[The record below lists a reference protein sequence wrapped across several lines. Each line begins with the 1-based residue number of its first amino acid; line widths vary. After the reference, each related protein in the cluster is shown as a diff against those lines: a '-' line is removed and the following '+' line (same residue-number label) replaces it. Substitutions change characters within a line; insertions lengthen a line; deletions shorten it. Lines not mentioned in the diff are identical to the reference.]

1 MRYIMRKL
9 LTLLAI
15 VFTTAMSAQAVLSLE
30 NPTVTI
36 ENKKFTLVDVN
47 SMDMAEIKYEEFQDN
62 KLIKSGTYLNNKV
75 HGVWNLYDENK
86 NVISSV
92 TYNNG
97 KKISHST
104 IIENKTITVRY
115 LNNRPINVITEVS
128 LASN

>member
-9 LTLLAI
+9 LTILAI
-15 VFTTAMSAQAVLSLE
+15 IFTTSVSAQAVLSLE
-30 NPTVTI
+30 NPVI
-36 ENKKFTLVDVN
+36 SIDNKKFTLVDVN

-75 HGVWNLYDENK
+75 HGVWNLYDENQ

-97 KKISHST
+97 KKISYTT
-104 IIENKTITVRY
+104 IVENKTITVRY
-115 LNNRPINVITEVS
+115 LNNKPINIITEVS

>member
-1 MRYIMRKL
+1 MRKL
-9 LTLLAI
+9 LAILAI
-15 VFTTAMSAQAVLSLE
+15 IFTTSVSAQAVLSLE
-30 NPTVTI
+30 NPVI
-36 ENKKFTLVDVN
+36 SIDNKKFTLVDVN

-75 HGVWNLYDENK
+75 HGVWNLYDKNE

-97 KKISHST
+97 KKISYTT
-104 IIENKTITVRY
+104 IVENKTITVRY
-115 LNNRPINVITEVS
+115 LNNKPINVTTEVS

>member
-9 LTLLAI
+9 LTILAI
-15 VFTTAMSAQAVLSLE
+15 IFTTSVSAQAVLSLE
-30 NPTVTI
+30 NPVI
-36 ENKKFTLVDVN
+36 SIDNKKFTLVDVN

-75 HGVWNLYDENK
+75 HGVWNLYDENE
-86 NVISSV
+86 NVISTV

-97 KKISHST
+97 KKISYTT
-104 IIENKTITVRY
+104 IVENKTITVKY
-115 LNNRPINVITEVS
+115 LNNKPINVITEVS

>member
-1 MRYIMRKL
+1 MRKL
-9 LTLLAI
+9 LAILAI
-15 VFTTAMSAQAVLSLE
+15 IFTTSVSAQAVLSLE
-30 NPTVTI
+30 NPVI
-36 ENKKFTLVDVN
+36 SIDNKKFTLVDVN

-75 HGVWNLYDENK
+75 HGVWNLYDKNE

-97 KKISHST
+97 KKISYTT
-104 IIENKTITVRY
+104 IVENKTITVRY
-115 LNNRPINVITEVS
+115 LNNKPINVITEVS

>member
-1 MRYIMRKL
+1 MRKL
-9 LTLLAI
+9 LTILAI
-15 VFTTAMSAQAVLSLE
+15 IFTTSVSAQAVLSLE
-30 NPTVTI
+30 NPVI
-36 ENKKFTLVDVN
+36 SIDNKKFTLVDVN

-75 HGVWNLYDENK
+75 HGVWNLYDENQ

-97 KKISHST
+97 KKISYTT
-104 IIENKTITVRY
+104 IVENKTITVRY
-115 LNNRPINVITEVS
+115 LNNKPINIITEVS